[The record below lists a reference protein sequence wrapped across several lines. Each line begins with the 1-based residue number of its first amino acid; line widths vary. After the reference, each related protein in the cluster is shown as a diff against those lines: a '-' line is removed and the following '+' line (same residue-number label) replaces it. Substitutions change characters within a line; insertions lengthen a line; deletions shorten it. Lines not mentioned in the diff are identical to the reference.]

1 MSQPSDAQTLSHDAP
16 DRASTWRIAVAGAS
30 GLVGG
35 AALRQLA
42 ARPDF
47 SSVYALVRQ
56 GGRTPA
62 FPAPI
67 QACPLDYARLG
78 QAGAAGLPPMDLGLC
93 ALGTTIAVAGSQE
106 AFRAVDVDAVLA
118 FGRAAR
124 SAGARRLAM
133 VSALGADLRSPV
145 FYNRCKAEAELGLAE
160 LGFERLVIG
169 RPSLLLGDRGAL
181 GQPVRT
187 GELWAQ
193 RLTPAIGWLVPARW
207 RPIKAE
213 VVAAA
218 LLAALLAADGPRVHI
233 IESDQLQRLGTG
245 AG

>member
-1 MSQPSDAQTLSHDAP
+1 MACSRCAQPLSLPGFSRP
-16 DRASTWRIAVAGAS
+16 DGSGRSAVAGTS

-47 SSVYALVRQ
+47 SSVH
-56 GGRTPA
+56 
-62 FPAPI
+62 
-67 QACPLDYARLG
+67 
-78 QAGAAGLPPMDLGLC
+78 

-124 SAGARRLAM
+124 SAGARRFAM
-133 VSALGADLRSPV
+133 ASALGADLRSPM

-181 GQPVRT
+181 GQRVRT